1 MSKLLFLFQI
11 LITLIRLFEFIKTRF
26 FIKVLILLDRSRR
39 LDFKTEGKLTLLNVT
54 LFIYKVMVWHK
65 KTYKVHIDHFKD
77 IVHYCFLDFIVF
89 LCLKAP
95 VPIYFTCITFFF
107 LCLISPFVFHGRKYV
122 VWVCNTMRV
131 SKRWQN
137 FQFFC
142 ELVLRLLVDT
152 CHPTCTQIYAHVS
165 NACIICFSVSFPF
178 ISRLIFLRHPPEL
191 LFLLI
196 MSFFSFLQ
204 YFLLIFL
211 PCSFCLFA
219 QPCALDYVSVRG
231 VNVVVVSARE
241 LVYLHAFV

>member
-1 MSKLLFLFQI
+1 MLESSSPYLF
-11 LITLIRLFEFIKTRF
+11 
-26 FIKVLILLDRSRR
+26 
-39 LDFKTEGKLTLLNVT
+39 
-54 LFIYKVMVWHK
+54 YMH
-65 KTYKVHIDHFKD
+65 D
-77 IVHYCFLDFIVF
+77 I
-89 LCLKAP
+89 
-95 VPIYFTCITFFF
+95 FF
-107 LCLISPFVFHGRKYV
+107 LTLISPFVFHGRKYV

-131 SKRWQN
+131 SKWWQS

-165 NACIICFSVSFPF
+165 YACIICFSVSFPF

-211 PCSFCLFA
+211 PCSLCLFA
-219 QPCALDYVSVRG
+219 QPCVLDYVSVRG